1 MSFKSKFNK
10 YARKIATALTY
21 FDNEG
26 LGKNPLL
33 DISRLLKN
41 SRPVIF
47 DVGANVG
54 QSIIKYKKQF
64 PKSFIYSFEP
74 SPETYKTLIRTA
86 NQYESVKAIN
96 CALGSIPGKT
106 ILYEN
111 SYSDMSSLLQMG
123 EFGSGN
129 VMRET
134 EVEVLTIDKFCA
146 QDRIPK
152 IDILKIDTQ
161 GFDLEVVRGASTMIS
176 NSQIKF
182 IYLEIIFSDMYKK
195 SAKFSEIYDFLIG
208 NGFIL
213 VSLYQFHYQK
223 GVAGW
228 TDGLFVHS
236 SLVHE

>member
-54 QSIIKYKKQF
+54 QSIIKYKKQI

-111 SYSDMSSLLQMG
+111 SYSDM
-123 EFGSGN
+123 
-129 VMRET
+129 
-134 EVEVLTIDKFCA
+134 
-146 QDRIPK
+146 
-152 IDILKIDTQ
+152 
-161 GFDLEVVRGASTMIS
+161 
-176 NSQIKF
+176 
-182 IYLEIIFSDMYKK
+182 YKK